1 MQYIKWTFWAIVL
14 VVFAAFLHYTLPR
27 YDTVRITDT
36 YETRVD
42 FGSNALFWSRAA
54 SGDAPVAGNR
64 DVFFIQAIR
73 PNGRPRIYR
82 NEDTGWGWPPFFKF
96 NTANL
101 QAAAADLRSTQ
112 ADPQWVAVRHY
123 GWRNEFMSIFPNALS
138 VRPVAGPD
146 VRVVPWF
153 SIVVLVLL
161 VALIWG
167 VTVRVR
173 RFWARR
179 FGPPPASPRQS
190 RWWRRGT

>member
-1 MQYIKWTFWAIVL
+1 MQYIKWTFWGIVL
-14 VVFAAFLHYTLPR
+14 VVCAAFLHYTLPR

-42 FGSNALFWSRAA
+42 FGSNAIFWSRAA
-54 SGDAPVAGNR
+54 SGDAPVAGSR
-64 DVFFIQAIR
+64 DVFFIQTIR

-112 ADPQWVAVRHY
+112 ADPQWVAIRHY
-123 GWRNEFMSIFPNALS
+123 GWRNEFLSIFPNALS

-179 FGPPPASPRQS
+179 FGPPQPAARQS
-190 RWWRRGT
+190 RWWRRG